1 MKRLA
6 TLALLILAPALVVF
20 AADDKPAGLDG
31 TYKITGL
38 TKGGKKT
45 PAEDVGKIF
54 EGASIKGDKF
64 TMKIAGEDKVATI
77 KLDAKAKPATMD
89 LTPDEGPEKGKTMKA
104 IYKLEKGVLTIAVIE
119 GKEGETKRPANFDG
133 KGDDEILLE
142 LTKEEKK
149 KDEK

>member
-6 TLALLILAPALVVF
+6 TLALLLLAPALVGF

-31 TYKITGL
+31 TYKVTRL
-38 TKGGKKT
+38 TKSGKPVPEEVTKS
-45 PAEDVGKIF
+45 F
-54 EGASIKGDKF
+54 EGATIKGDKF

-149 KDEK
+149 KDDK

>member
-1 MKRLA
+1 MPGTVSA
-6 TLALLILAPALVVF
+6 TAKAARPKIAFETISGTPALQLRHK
-20 AADDKPAGLDG
+20 AK
-31 TYKITGL
+31 
-38 TKGGKKT
+38 
-45 PAEDVGKIF
+45 
-54 EGASIKGDKF
+54 
-64 TMKIAGEDKVATI
+64 
-77 KLDAKAKPATMD
+77 AKAKPATMD